1 MKTPFRANKIS
12 MAVIACLLSGVA
24 IAQEQDEDN
33 AIEEVVA
40 TGTRLQG
47 TAAAVIEE
55 RKNQAF
61 VADILGAEQ
70 ISRTGDSDAASA
82 LRRVTGLTLVDG
94 KFIYV
99 RGLGE
104 RYSSARLNGAS
115 IPSPDLTRNVIPL
128 DIFPSN
134 VIESLSVQKA
144 YSPNMPAA
152 FGGGNVD
159 IRTKSLPSEFVAG
172 IQVGGEYN
180 SNNSDGYTYDRNDS
194 GMPSDLSTAILHYKG
209 DFSLRSIIERDML
222 MTNDTSTAAQQAQAV
237 NSDLLKSLP
246 RNLAL
251 KDESLDPNLSA
262 QAFIGNSFDE
272 DFFGGTIGFLASVA
286 YDNKWAY
293 TDRRNAVIS
302 ADLVDG
308 CSQELKTE
316 DDVVNSCFDSLVDSQ
331 VTNQNERLNGL
342 FTVGYRYKTHNV
354 SYTKIYIK
362 DNEDESQIS
371 VAQNPSQNI
380 TIASDGVADYSQ
392 QFTFEE
398 RRLEVDQFR
407 GQHTF
412 LDLLGAGVDW
422 HYTQSKATTDI
433 PQDITFNFSNNYD
446 ASGNYESTEVNGG
459 NGQAEFDYVSMDD
472 HMKNWGGNV
481 SLPYTIGRFDI
492 ELKGG
497 WDFIDRARYYTT
509 SSFFVNN
516 GGSSIG
522 VTSSEGDLLNLPSY
536 LTDGFVDDQNLAV
549 AFNEPEAPEADDY
562 LAAQKTEAGYGAFDV
577 IWDNA
582 WRVSGGV
589 RYEAFKQV
597 ALESSSLIFNADD
610 LETFYNAD
618 KIQQRTINQDDFY
631 PALSLTYLGGEGY
644 QVRFGY
650 GETVVRP
657 DLREVVPVGYFDPLT
672 DIRTTGSVALVS
684 STLKN
689 YDLRYELYGDNGD
702 NLALSL
708 FYKDITNPIETV
720 LSVGD
725 STYTASFTNGQSAK
739 LYGVEAEWLYDLG
752 WLADGFFTSG
762 NITLSDS
769 EVTIDAAD
777 AGNLTNTSKRMN
789 GHSQYVANLQLSYDS
804 ANGEHSAS
812 LVYNVFGER
821 ILASGINGRQDAY
834 EQPFHSLDFIYSYY
848 PDFNST
854 IKLRVKNLLGQD
866 QEVTQDSIT
875 VRSRTIGTM
884 VKLSYEYQ
892 F

>member
-1 MKTPFRANKIS
+1 MMTRFRVNKLSI
-12 MAVIACLLSGVA
+12 AVGACLLTGSVL
-24 IAQEQDEDN
+24 AQSQEDN

-47 TAAAVIEE
+47 TATAVIEE

-159 IRTKSLPSEFVAG
+159 IRTKSIPSEFVAG
-172 IQVGGEYN
+172 IQLGVEAN
-180 SNNSDGYTYDRNDS
+180 SDNSDGFTYNRNDS
-194 GMPSDLSTAILHYKG
+194 GTPAALRDAIVHYRG
-209 DFSLRSIIERDML
+209 DFSLRNIIQRDGL
-222 MTNDTSTAAQQAQAV
+222 YNNENGTAAQQAIAI
-237 NSDLLKSLP
+237 NDGLLRSLP
-246 RNLAL
+246 RDMAL
-251 KDESLDPNLSA
+251 KDESLDPNYSA
-262 QAFIGNSFDE
+262 QAYIGNSFEE
-272 DFFGGTIGFLASVA
+272 DWLGGTIGFLASVA
-286 YDNKWAY
+286 YDNKWNY
-293 TDRRNAVIS
+293 KERRNAVVS
-302 ADLVDG
+302 ASLPEN
-308 CSQELKTE
+308 CSESMQTAE
-316 DDVVNSCFDSLVDSQ
+316 DVNNSCFDSMVDSQ
-331 VTNQNERLNGL
+331 VTSENERINGL
-342 FTVGYRYKTHNV
+342 FTLGYRWNTHSL
-354 SYTKIYIK
+354 SYTKILIE
-362 DNEDESQIS
+362 DNEDESEIAT
-371 VAQNPSQNI
+371 AQNPSQNQ
-380 TIASDGVADYSQ
+380 TIAADGIADYSQ
-392 QFTFEE
+392 SFTYEE
-398 RRLEVDQFR
+398 RSLDVDQFR

-412 LDLLGAGVDW
+412 LDWWGVGVDW
-422 HYTQSKATTDI
+422 HYTQSEAETDI
-433 PQDITFNFSNNYD
+433 PLQATFNFSNKYD
-446 ASGNYESTEVNGG
+446 GNGKYLKTDVNGG
-459 NGQAEFDYVSMDD
+459 NGQVEYDYVSMDD

-481 SLPYTIGRFDI
+481 TLPLTLGRFEV

-497 WDFIDRARYYTT
+497 WDFVDRARYYTT

-516 GGSSIG
+516 SGTAIG
-522 VTSSEGDLLNLPSY
+522 ISDKESELLNLPSY
-536 LTDGFVDDQNLAV
+536 LSDAFIAEQNLFV
-549 AFNEPEAPEADDY
+549 AFNEPDAPEADDY
-562 LAAQKTEAGYGAFDV
+562 LAAQKIDAGYGAFDV
-577 IWDNA
+577 IFDNT
-582 WRVSGGV
+582 WRFSGGL

-597 ALESSSLIFNADD
+597 ALETSSLIFTAEDQDVFFNAENIKARSID
-610 LETFYNAD
+610 T
-618 KIQQRTINQDDFY
+618 DDFF
-631 PALSLTYLGGEGY
+631 PSLSLTYIGGDSY
-644 QVRFGY
+644 QVRAGY

-672 DIRTTGSVALVS
+672 DIRTTGNTQLVS

-689 YDLRYELYGDNGD
+689 YDLRYELYGEMGN

-720 LSVGD
+720 LRVGD
-725 STYTASFTNGQSAK
+725 STYTASFTNGSQAE
-739 LYGVEAEWLYDLG
+739 LYGIEAEWLYDLG
-752 WLADGFFTSG
+752 WAVDGFFTSG

-769 EVTIDAAD
+769 EVDIEASD
-777 AGNLTNTSKRMN
+777 AGSLTNTTKRMN
-789 GHSQYVANLQLSYDS
+789 GHSKYVANFQLGYDS

-821 ILASGINGRQDAY
+821 ILASGIDGRQDAY
-834 EQPFHSLDFIYSYY
+834 EQPFHSLDMIYSYY
-848 PDFNST
+848 MDFNST
-854 IKLRVKNLLGQD
+854 IKLRVRNLLGED
-866 QEVTQDSIT
+866 QEVTQDGVT
-875 VRSRTIGTM
+875 VRSRSVGTTFQ
-884 VKLSYEYQ
+884 LSYKYD

>member
-1 MKTPFRANKIS
+1 MKTRYRVNKIS
-12 MAVIACLLSGVA
+12 AAVGLCLLSGAVL
-24 IAQEQDEDN
+24 AQEQQEDKV
-33 AIEEVVA
+33 IEEVVA

-47 TAAAVIEE
+47 SAAAVVQE

-61 VADILGAEQ
+61 VADILGSEQ

-159 IRTKSLPSEFVAG
+159 IRTKSIPSDFVAG
-172 IQVGGEYN
+172 IQLGIEGN
-180 SNNSDGYTYDRNDS
+180 TNNSDGYTYNRDDS
-194 GMPSDLSTAILHYKG
+194 GMPDALKTAIVHYQG
-209 DFSLRSIIERDML
+209 DFSLRNIISRDAL
-222 MTNDTSTAAQQAQAV
+222 VATDSATAAEQARAI
-237 NSDLLKSLP
+237 NNGLLESLP
-246 RNLAL
+246 RNMTL
-251 KDESLDPNLSA
+251 KDESLDPNYSA
-262 QAFIGNSFDE
+262 QAFIGDSFE
-272 DFFGGTIGFLASVA
+272 EPLFGGTIGFIASA
-286 YDNKWAY
+286 KYDNKWEYA
-293 TDRRNAVIS
+293 DRRNAVIS
-302 ADLVDG
+302 ANLADG
-308 CSQELKTE
+308 CSTTMDTA
-316 DDVVNSCFDSLVDSQ
+316 DDVANSCFDSLVDSQ
-331 VTNQNERLNGL
+331 ITNQTERLNGL
-342 FTVGYRYKTHNV
+342 LTVGYRWKTHNI

-362 DNEDESQIS
+362 DNEDESEIS
-371 VAQNPSQNI
+371 VSQNPSQNI
-380 TIASDGVADYSQ
+380 TIAQDNTAALDQ
-392 QFTFEE
+392 KFTYEE
-398 RRLEVDQFR
+398 RKLDIDQFR

-412 LDLLGAGVDW
+412 LDLMGLGVDW
-422 HYTQSKATTDI
+422 HYTQSAATTDI
-433 PQDITFNFSNNYD
+433 PLKATFSFSEDYD
-446 ASGNYESTEVNGG
+446 DDGNYVSSEISGG
-459 NGQAEFDYVSMDD
+459 NGQAEFEYVEMDD

-481 SLPYTIGRFDI
+481 NLPLTLGRFEV
-492 ELKGG
+492 ELKAG

-516 GGSSIG
+516 SGSAIT
-522 VTSSEGDLLNLPSY
+522 VNEDADERLNMASY
-536 LTDGFVDDQNLAV
+536 LTDDFIESENVLV

-562 LAAQKTEAGYGAFDV
+562 LAAQKTDAGYGSFDV
-577 IWDNA
+577 FFDNT
-582 WRVSGGV
+582 WRLSGGV

-597 ALESSSLIFNADD
+597 ALESSSLIFDADD
-610 LETFYNAD
+610 LETYFNEDNIAE
-618 KIQQRTINQDDFY
+618 RTIDSDDFY
-631 PALSLTYLGGEGY
+631 PALSLTYIGGETY
-644 QVRFGY
+644 QLRFGY

-657 DLREVVPVGYFDPLT
+657 DLREVVPVGYYDPRT
-672 DIRTTGSVALVS
+672 DIRTTGSTTLVS

-689 YDLRYELYGDNGD
+689 YDIRYELYGDNGD

-708 FYKDITNPIETV
+708 FYKDITNPIETI

-725 STYTASFTNGQSAK
+725 SSYTASFTNGNQAE
-739 LYGVEAEWLYDLG
+739 LYGLEAEWLYDLS
-752 WLADGFFTSG
+752 WAADGFFTSG

-769 EVTIDAAD
+769 EVSIDAAD
-777 AGNLTNTSKRMN
+777 AGNLTNTTKRMN
-789 GHSQYVANLQLSYDS
+789 GHSKYVANFQLNYDS

-821 ILASGINGRQDAY
+821 ILASGINGREDAY
-834 EQPFHSLDFIYSYY
+834 EQPFQSLDFVYSYY

-854 IKLRVKNLLGQD
+854 IKLRLRNILGED
-866 QEVTQDSIT
+866 QEVMQNGIT
-875 VRSRTIGTM
+875 VRSRTIGTTAQ
-884 VKLSYEYQ
+884 VTYKYD